1 MNSWNIRSKNQL
13 RYQLQHHLN
22 FPPSALPAL
31 LLQESSSRSS
41 HRSTVLTPQSD
52 STPAATTPT
61 PTKVPSSLSL
71 PAAGCT
77 THNVPVPAPLEDL
90 SPDSIDAQTFDFE
103 TIGHPNMDPVLQQGS
118 LDMDSLAESPE
129 SDFMS
134 AVNEFV
140 IEENLTSPNAASD
153 PTSPEKMVESLYSS
167 VINAIDNKR
176 MLDTTTL
183 ERENTRIAALQQV
196 TDKYRTAAEESRCSL
211 VSVKEDLRHL
221 RGKVLK
227 EKQDFAFVLRS
238 ASAEVCATVDSFY
251 HHQKLELQAQHQSEL
266 LSVRQALEKKV
277 ETLEEEN
284 QVNQNIVRDIQRAM
298 LELEGLLERKEK
310 ELTQLESERERWAE
324 ADADQKG
331 AIRKLEEVV
340 GDRAKE
346 METLQASNDLLSAR
360 LQELGLEL
368 ERTQREIREELR
380 AAERSHLEEL
390 QERLKQEHAAELQTI
405 AKENQEALDHLAT
418 ESDAV
423 RNEANRL
430 HAAAVREKDERIKD
444 LEARCTEL
452 GELRCKLEVELALKE
467 SEAEELR
474 REFQEAEAQQAEA
487 FKSQAEAETRA
498 LREELV
504 VIRKELQAKN
514 EEYEVDLAE
523 LRSLMR
529 IEKDHCISELV
540 ERHDEETAALRT
552 ELSALLLQAEDA
564 KRSHSEQQQK
574 LQQEVDEKVGALR
587 REQEEQTRGFQELEQ
602 QFRSVIGNLQ
612 AENDQLSK
620 RLEVDRRATLKE
632 PEKEE
637 ALKELSQQKD
647 EMEKR
652 LSDRI
657 RQLESELQEQQS
669 SNR

>member
-1 MNSWNIRSKNQL
+1 M
-13 RYQLQHHLN
+13 
-22 FPPSALPAL
+22 
-31 LLQESSSRSS
+31 
-41 HRSTVLTPQSD
+41 TPQSD
-52 STPAATTPT
+52 SSAAPMT
-61 PTKVPSSLSL
+61 PTKAPSSLNL
-71 PAAGCT
+71 PAVGCT
-77 THNVPVPAPLEDL
+77 SVPIPAPLEDL

-140 IEENLTSPNAASD
+140 IEENLTSPNVTSD

-176 MLDTTTL
+176 MQDTTIL
-183 ERENTRIAALQQV
+183 ERENTRIAAMLQV
-196 TDKYRTAAEESRCSL
+196 ADKYRSAAEESRSSL

-227 EKQDFAFVLRS
+227 EKQDFNFVLRS

-251 HHQKLELQAQHQSEL
+251 RHQKVELQARHQNEL
-266 LSVRQALEKKV
+266 LSARQALEKKV

-284 QVNQNIVRDIQRAM
+284 QVNQNIVRDVQRAM

-310 ELTQLESERERWAE
+310 ELTLLESERERWAE
-324 ADADQKG
+324 ADTDQREV
-331 AIRKLEEVV
+331 IRNLEEVV
-340 GDRAKE
+340 GNRAKE
-346 METLQASNDLLSAR
+346 METLQASNHSLTAR

-368 ERTQREIREELR
+368 ESRQREIREELR
-380 AAERSHLEEL
+380 AAEQSHLDEL
-390 QERLKQEHAAELQTI
+390 QDRLKREHDAALRTI
-405 AKENQEALDHLAT
+405 STENQEALDRLAA
-418 ESDAV
+418 ESDGA
-423 RNEANRL
+423 RNEATRV
-430 HAAAVREKDERIKD
+430 HAAAIGEKNERIRE

-467 SEAEELR
+467 TEAEELR
-474 REFQEAEAQQAEA
+474 REFEEAEAQQAETL
-487 FKSQAEAETRA
+487 KSQAEAETRA
-498 LREELV
+498 LREELL

-540 ERHDEETAALRT
+540 ERHDEEAAALRT
-552 ELSALLLQAEDA
+552 ELSTLTLQAEDA
-564 KRSHSEQQQK
+564 KRSHGEQQQR
-574 LQQEVDEKVGALR
+574 LQQEVDEKVAALR
-587 REQEEQTRGFQELEQ
+587 REQEEQTRGFQELEKQ
-602 QFRSVIGNLQ
+602 LRSVIGNLQ
-612 AENDQLSK
+612 AENEQLSK
-620 RLEVDRRATLKE
+620 RLEVDQQATLKE
-632 PEKEE
+632 PDKEE

-657 RQLESELQEQQS
+657 RQLESELQELQS

>member
-1 MNSWNIRSKNQL
+1 M
-13 RYQLQHHLN
+13 
-22 FPPSALPAL
+22 
-31 LLQESSSRSS
+31 
-41 HRSTVLTPQSD
+41 TPQSD
-52 STPAATTPT
+52 STAAATTPT
-61 PTKVPSSLSL
+61 KAPSSLSL

-77 THNVPVPAPLEDL
+77 SHNVPVPAPLEDL

-140 IEENLTSPNAASD
+140 IEENLTSPNATSD

-176 MLDTTTL
+176 MQDTTIL
-183 ERENTRIAALQQV
+183 ERENTRIAAMQQV
-196 TDKYRTAAEESRCSL
+196 TDKYRSAAEESRSSL

-227 EKQDFAFVLRS
+227 EKQDFAFILRS
-238 ASAEVCATVDSFY
+238 ASAEVCATVDSLY

-266 LSVRQALEKKV
+266 LSMRLALEKKV

-284 QVNQNIVRDIQRAM
+284 QVNQNIVRDVQRAM

-331 AIRKLEEVV
+331 MIRNLEEVV
-340 GDRAKE
+340 SNRAKDI
-346 METLQASNDLLSAR
+346 ETLQASNDSLNAR
-360 LQELGLEL
+360 LQQLGLEL
-368 ERTQREIREELR
+368 EISQREIREELR
-380 AAERSHLEEL
+380 AVEQSHLEEL
-390 QERLKQEHAAELQTI
+390 QDRLKQEHATELHTI
-405 AKENQEALDHLAT
+405 GKENQEALDCLTA
-418 ESDAV
+418 ESDAA
-423 RNEANRL
+423 RNEATRV
-430 HAAAVREKDERIKD
+430 HAAAVGEKNERIKD

-467 SEAEELR
+467 TEAEELR
-474 REFQEAEAQQAEA
+474 REFEEAEAQQAEA

-498 LREELV
+498 LREELF

-540 ERHDEETAALRT
+540 ERHDEETATLRT
-552 ELSALLLQAEDA
+552 ELSGLMLQAEDA
-564 KRSHSEQQQK
+564 KRSHGEQQQR

-587 REQEEQTRGFQELEQ
+587 KEQEEQTRGFQELEQ

-637 ALKELSQQKD
+637 TLKELSLQKD

-657 RQLESELQEQQS
+657 RQLESELKELQS

>member
-1 MNSWNIRSKNQL
+1 M
-13 RYQLQHHLN
+13 
-22 FPPSALPAL
+22 
-31 LLQESSSRSS
+31 
-41 HRSTVLTPQSD
+41 LTPQSD
-52 STPAATTPT
+52 STATHTPSKT
-61 PTKVPSSLSL
+61 PSSLSL
-71 PAAGCT
+71 PAPGCAPL
-77 THNVPVPAPLEDL
+77 NVPVPAPLEDL

-140 IEENLTSPNAASD
+140 IEDNLTSPNPVSD

-176 MLDTTTL
+176 MQDTTTL
-183 ERENTRIAALQQV
+183 ERENTRIFALQQV
-196 TDKYRTAAEESRCSL
+196 TDKYRSAAEESRSSL
-211 VSVKEDLRHL
+211 ESVKEDLRHL

-227 EKQDFAFVLRS
+227 EKQEFAFVLRS
-238 ASAEVCATVDSFY
+238 VSAELCTAIDNYYRT
-251 HHQKLELQAQHQSEL
+251 QKQELQKQHQSEL
-266 LSVRQALEKKV
+266 LSMQQVLEKKV

-284 QVNQNIVRDIQRAM
+284 RVNQSIVRDVQREK

-310 ELTQLESERERWAE
+310 ELTQLESERELWAA

-331 AIRKLEEVV
+331 AIRNLEQVV
-340 GDRAKE
+340 SDQAKE
-346 METLQASNDLLSAR
+346 IETLQASNDSLSTQ
-360 LQELGLEL
+360 LQELLLQL
-368 ERTQREIREELR
+368 ERSQREIREELG
-380 AAERSHLEEL
+380 AAERLHLEEL
-390 QERLKQEHAAELQTI
+390 EERMRREHTAELQSV
-405 AKENQEALDHLAT
+405 AKGNQEALDRLVA
-418 ESDAV
+418 ESDVV
-423 RNEANRL
+423 RTEATRQ
-430 HAAAVREKDERIKD
+430 HAAVVGEKDERIKD
-444 LEARCTEL
+444 LEARCIEL

-467 SEAEELR
+467 SEAVELK
-474 REFQEAEAQQAEA
+474 REFEEAEALQAEA
-487 FKSQAEAETRA
+487 FKSQAEAESRA
-498 LREELV
+498 LLDELATV
-504 VIRKELQAKN
+504 QKELQTKN

-540 ERHDEETAALRT
+540 ERHDEETTALRG
-552 ELSALLLQAEDA
+552 ELLALQQQAEDDR
-564 KRSHSEQQQK
+564 RSHSEQQLK

-602 QFRSVIGNLQ
+602 QFRSVINNLQ

>member
-1 MNSWNIRSKNQL
+1 M
-13 RYQLQHHLN
+13 
-22 FPPSALPAL
+22 
-31 LLQESSSRSS
+31 QESSSRSS

-52 STPAATTPT
+52 GTAAPTTPT
-61 PTKVPSSLSL
+61 ATKAPSSLSL
-71 PAAGCT
+71 PAPGRTAHG
-77 THNVPVPAPLEDL
+77 VPVPAPLEDL

-140 IEENLTSPNAASD
+140 IEENLTSPNPASD

-176 MLDTTTL
+176 MQDTTTL

-196 TDKYRTAAEESRCSL
+196 TDKYRSAAEESRCGL
-211 VSVKEDLRHL
+211 ESVKEDLRHL

-238 ASAEVCATVDSFY
+238 VSAEVCAAVDNFY
-251 HHQKLELQAQHQSEL
+251 RSRQLEMQEQHQSEL

-284 QVNQNIVRDIQRAM
+284 QVNQNIVRDVQRAM

-324 ADADQKG
+324 AEADQKG
-331 AIRKLEEVV
+331 AIGNLEQVV
-340 GDRAKE
+340 SDRAKE
-346 METLQASNDLLSAR
+346 VETLQASNDSLSAR
-360 LQELGLEL
+360 LQELRLEL
-368 ERTQREIREELR
+368 ERSQREIREELG

-390 QERLKQEHAAELQTI
+390 EDRLKREHAAELQSV
-405 AKENQEALDHLAT
+405 AKGNQEALEGLAA

-423 RNEANRL
+423 RSEATRQ
-430 HAAAVREKDERIKD
+430 HAAAVGVKDEQIKN

-467 SEAEELR
+467 SEGEELR
-474 REFQEAEAQQAEA
+474 REFEEAEAQRAEA
-487 FKSQAEAETRA
+487 FKSQAEADTRA
-498 LREELV
+498 LHEELAAV
-504 VIRKELQAKN
+504 RKELQAKN

-540 ERHDEETAALRT
+540 ERHDEETTALHA
-552 ELSALLLQAEDA
+552 ELSALLQQAEDA
-564 KRSHSEQQQK
+564 RRSHGEQQQK

-587 REQEEQTRGFQELEQ
+587 REREEQTRGFQELEQ